1 MKPLRALVGSRLALF
16 LGLSLL
22 LPFAGCGRH
31 GASRPASA
39 LSTQDH
45 TILDRYEEI
54 RAALA
59 IDDLRTA
66 KHAALVLD
74 KDLKPTPEAPSTPL
88 ENAVQQISVA
98 PSLDKARTAFLTL
111 SADVI
116 PLADGVQGYYVM
128 ESPVPDGAQW
138 VQTSAA
144 VDNPYVG
151 KPMRGTGSLRK

>member
-1 MKPLRALVGSRLALF
+1 MKSLRALAGSRSALL

-22 LPFAGCGRH
+22 LPLAGCGRH
-31 GASRPASA
+31 AASRPASA

-45 TILDRYEEI
+45 AILDKYEEI
-54 RAALA
+54 RAALV
-59 IDDLRTA
+59 IDDLRAA
-66 KHAALVLD
+66 KHAALALD
-74 KDLKPTPEAPSTPL
+74 KDLKPTPETPSTPL
-88 ENAVQQISVA
+88 EGTVQEISVA
-98 PSLDKARTAFLTL
+98 PNLDKARTAFLTL

-128 ESPVPDGAQW
+128 ESPVPNGAQW
-138 VQTSAA
+138 VQTSTT